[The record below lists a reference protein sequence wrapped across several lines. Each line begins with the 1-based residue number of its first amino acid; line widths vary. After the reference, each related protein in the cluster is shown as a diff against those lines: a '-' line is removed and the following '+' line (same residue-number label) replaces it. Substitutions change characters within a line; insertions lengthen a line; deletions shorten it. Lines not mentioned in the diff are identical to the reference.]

1 MSKNKETSL
10 TIHIII
16 SNNHQSKESQ
26 RISVRLNKGHHV
38 KQFNRILKT
47 EGNEKAMVFA
57 LRYGQSLD
65 SQKEPNLILT
75 KHSAHWDLIG

>member
-1 MSKNKETSL
+1 MSKDKQSPL

-16 SNNHQSKESQ
+16 DSNHQSKESQ
-26 RISVRLNKGHHV
+26 RISVRLDKEDHV

-47 EGNEKAMVFA
+47 QGNEPAMVFA
-57 LRYGQSLD
+57 LRKGQSLD

-75 KHSAHWDLIG
+75 KHSAHWDLMG